1 MHIRSQREGRLRPMA
16 PGTTAA
22 RARDLYRA
30 MDNDGGT
37 PLVDPNHLG
46 VRTAG
51 EYRDIQ
57 VDTAGVVLPGTGG
70 MSVTPDDPINLPRH
84 FRPRSL
90 GGRGKRPVWLVSSA
104 HIIDPL
110 AAREDGPTH
119 WLIEPSSTMALAAY
133 ESGLVA
139 TAPRWSR
146 ADV

>member
-1 MHIRSQREGRLRPMA
+1 MA

-30 MDNDGGT
+30 MDDDGGT

-46 VRTAG
+46 VRSAG

-57 VDTAGVVLPGTGG
+57 VDAAGVVRPGTGG

-84 FRPRSL
+84 VRPRSL
-90 GGRGKRPVWLVSSA
+90 GGRGRRPVWLVSSA
-104 HIIDPL
+104 HITDPL
-110 AAREDGPTH
+110 AAREDGPPH
-119 WLIEPSSTMALAAY
+119 WLIEPSSTMAMATYESALAA
-133 ESGLVA
+133 
-139 TAPRWSR
+139 TAARGAR